1 MLRKNRKVFFYA
13 MRSFSFTKTISLLI
27 AIIFV
32 IPVCFAAC
40 GIGDSGNLTTI
51 GSLTGST
58 AETSEIPDITSGVP
72 GTTSEP
78 GTATTPGGTTALP
91 TTSTGLPTTAAP
103 TTTTPTTTAPVTP
116 PTRPE
121 PADADIVRVRDYIPD
136 VYVNLRYSSSDNLAK
151 TPIYGFDDAY
161 LRYGTVKKLAAV
173 QSELKKQNMS
183 LLIWDAYR
191 PYNYQHKLFM
201 ILPTCASDPKN
212 GAYVGFNTGAALAV
226 AVVASDGTKLPL
238 PSDFDESGKKSDR
251 DFSDLTREQ
260 AKYATILDR
269 LMLAN
274 GFNQYLNTKWYRY
287 TDSTTYPV
295 DYAMTLD
302 KEGVT
307 VCEKWT
313 VNCQNTLNLRKYA
326 SSSATVLTRIPKGEK
341 VTVFFMQSR
350 FAYIDYKG
358 TRGYVVAAYLAPDDS
373 DSWKSELKTVKPV
386 TNYTYDTMNSDLR
399 KLAEEFPNLLSV
411 TSIGKSE
418 LGKELTLAVLGNPNA
433 KKRVFI
439 SAAIHAREH
448 MTATISVAQIEYML
462 RNPNEKL
469 SGDGLTFAQL
479 LDKTCFYILP
489 MSNPDGIEIAQTG
502 VIPEGFR
509 NKYGSRYA
517 SIWKANALG
526 TDLNM
531 NFDAEWEKAG
541 NTSTASKTP
550 AYLGYKGTA
559 PESAAESKAIA
570 EYVRNGNF
578 DLVLCYHTH
587 GSVIYWNYGNDK
599 KVINKSCDIARRVAA
614 ESGYVLDEQGS
625 TSVAGLKDY
634 VMSKLKIPSLTIEF
648 GSESSPLNIRDFD
661 NIWVRTKNILAV
673 SAIWLVG

>member
-1 MLRKNRKVFFYA
+1 M
-13 MRSFSFTKTISLLI
+13 I

-32 IPVCFAAC
+32 IPVCFTAC
-40 GIGDSGNLTTI
+40 RTNDFGSLTTI
-51 GSLTGST
+51 GSPTGS
-58 AETSEIPDITSGVP
+58 AGDASVLPDATSEVP
-72 GTTSEP
+72 GTTSASGAATIP
-78 GTATTPGGTTALP
+78 GQTTAQP

-103 TTTTPTTTAPVTP
+103 TTTFPTTTAPVTP

-173 QSELKKQNMS
+173 QDELKKQNMS

-191 PYNYQHKLFM
+191 PYNYQHKLFL

-212 GAYVGFNTGAALAV
+212 GNYVAFNTGGALAV

-287 TDSTTYPV
+287 TDSKTYPV
-295 DYAMTLD
+295 DYSMTLN

-313 VNCQNTLNLRKYA
+313 VNCNDTLNLRKYA
-326 SSSATVLTRIPKGEK
+326 STSASIVTRIPRGTEL
-341 VTVFFMQSR
+341 TVFFMQSR
-350 FAYIDYKG
+350 FAYVDYNG
-358 TRGYVVAAYLAPDDS
+358 TRGYVLAAYLAQKES
-373 DSWKSELKTVKPV
+373 ASWKSELKTVKPV
-386 TNYTYDTMNSDLR
+386 MNYTYETMNSDLK
-399 KLAEEFPNLLSV
+399 KLASEFPNLFSV
-411 TSIGKSE
+411 STIGKSE

-433 KKRVFI
+433 KNRVFL

-448 MTATISVAQIEYML
+448 MTTTLTVAQIEYML
-462 RNPNEKL
+462 RNPNEKIAG
-469 SGDGLTFAQL
+469 SELTFAGL
-479 LDKTCFYILP
+479 LDKTCFYIVP
-489 MSNPDGIEIAQTG
+489 MSNPDGVEISQTG
-502 VIPEGFR
+502 VIPEAFR
-509 NKYGSRYA
+509 RKYGSQYA
-517 SIWKANALG
+517 PIWKANALG

-541 NTSTASKTP
+541 NTSTSSKTP

-559 PESAAESKAIA
+559 PESAAEAKAIA
-570 EYVRNGNF
+570 EYIRNGDF
-578 DLVLCYHTH
+578 DLVLSYHTH
-587 GSVIYWNYGNDK
+587 GSVIYWNYGNNTE
-599 KVINKSCDIARRVAA
+599 VIAKSRDLASRIAVA
-614 ESGYVLDEQGS
+614 SGYVLDEQAS

-634 VMSKLKIPSLTIEF
+634 VMSKLGLPSLTIEF
-648 GSESSPLNIRDFD
+648 GTESSPLSIRDFD
-661 NIWVRTKNILAV
+661 NIWARTKSILAI
-673 SAIWLVG
+673 SAAWLD